1 MPTDGAASSSSSG
14 VATGATP
21 ATSTATGGGATPASA
36 AGRVVSAGAGGG
48 AGGGAG
54 AGTMATATLGKSAA
68 AAPSPA
74 GGDAARQR
82 LQQSETSEA
91 TAKYKGVAKK
101 LANALVHE
109 ERRCSYVSREVRA
122 LLDLRDEMTAG
133 RNTVKGGWV
142 LLSARTRPSLIPR
155 SPLPPRQPFEHT
167 LLPALKPAPWHVS

>member
-14 VATGATP
+14 VTTGATP
-21 ATSTATGGGATPASA
+21 ATSTATGGGAPPASA

-133 RNTVKGGWV
+133 RNTVKGGCGA
-142 LLSARTRPSLIPR
+142 LLTFARA
-155 SPLPPRQPFEHT
+155 Q
-167 LLPALKPAPWHVS
+167 A